1 MEHKRVIKI
10 TVVLL
15 LVALYIVGCLLSDK
29 KDDEGRK
36 IVIARDRLSGEPLLW
51 ITEEQFLEDYNN
63 KVNDPTLQELNK
75 IKVGETFENLHRTCQ
90 VPPLFRL

>member
-75 IKVGETFENLHRTCQ
+75 IFYDSIGK
-90 VPPLFRL
+90 

>member
-36 IVIARDRLSGEPLLW
+36 ILAEPSMFPS
-51 ITEEQFLEDYNN
+51 QMM
-63 KVNDPTLQELNK
+63 
-75 IKVGETFENLHRTCQ
+75 R
-90 VPPLFRL
+90 R